1 MTRKVLSPGGIRPP
15 FGRYSQAV
23 AVPAGARFVF
33 CSGQLGVNPD
43 DSVPETVDG
52 QTERAFRNIEAV
64 LAEDGMTLAD
74 VVRIN
79 AYVTERAHMKEYMAA
94 RDRFFDD
101 PPPAST
107 LMIVTGFSR
116 PEFMVEVEVVAAKV
130 D

>member
-1 MTRKVLSPGGIRPP
+1 LRKVLSPAGVRPP

-23 AVPAGARFVF
+23 CVPAGARFVF
-33 CSGQLGVNPD
+33 CSGQLGVKPD
-43 DSVPETVDG
+43 DSVPGTVDG
-52 QTERAFRNIEAV
+52 QTEQAFRNIEAV

-116 PEFMVEVEVVAAKV
+116 PEFLVEVEVVAAKA